1 MIGRLVTRV
10 LAVLLVLGL
19 VAVGTVYALSA
30 RVIAGARDV
39 VVPPFTHPLP
49 TDSASLA
56 EGERF
61 ARVRGCT
68 GCHGDDLGGEVFFDE
83 PNVARVVAPNL
94 PALAA
99 RVDDATL
106 ERAIRHGIGHDGRA
120 LFAMPAEMYRI
131 VTDDDLARLIAWVRS
146 RPVPPDTLAP
156 SAFGILG
163 RVGIATGEFLPSRH
177 YIATETVPPAPADS
191 VLRLGHY
198 IAWSSC
204 TECHGGALDGD
215 GARTPALQPMMALY
229 TPEELGAF
237 FASGT
242 AKGGRELRLMS
253 DVARGR
259 LRHLRAD
266 EVAALH
272 AYLTSLAAPT
282 GTASP
287 PPSPPAPAP

>member
-1 MIGRLVTRV
+1 MRLAIRLLAVVLV
-10 LAVLLVLGL
+10 LAAG
-19 VAVGTVYALSA
+19 AVGTVYALSA

-39 VVPPFTHPLP
+39 VVPPFARPLP

-68 GCHGDDLGGEVFFDE
+68 GCHGADLGGEVFFDE

-131 VTDDDLARLIAWVRS
+131 VTDDDLARLLAWVRS

-156 SAFGILG
+156 SAFRLLG

-177 YIATETVPPAPADS
+177 YILTEPVPPAPADS

-198 IAWSSC
+198 IAWTSC
-204 TECHGGALDGD
+204 TECHGGELEGD

-229 TPEELGAF
+229 TPAELAAF

-253 DVARGR
+253 DIARGR
-259 LRHLRAD
+259 LSHLRPG

-272 AYLTSLAAPT
+272 AYLTTLPAP
-282 GTASP
+282 GSASP
-287 PPSPPAPAP
+287 PPPPPAPAP